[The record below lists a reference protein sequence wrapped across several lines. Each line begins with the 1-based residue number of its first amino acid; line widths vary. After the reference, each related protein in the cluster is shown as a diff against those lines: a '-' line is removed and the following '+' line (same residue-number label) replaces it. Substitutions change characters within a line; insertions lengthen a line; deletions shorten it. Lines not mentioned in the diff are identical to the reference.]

1 MAASNGTAASSTSS
15 GPTLP
20 TGNISGLGSNG
31 KVMYAGGGGAHP
43 VHATAAGNKETTV
56 KVHTPRASG
65 VGLVFGVQSG
75 GKDQTMKVETA
86 ARGASGAAD
95 SSVASR
101 GNIFAVGESLLIKR
115 MMLSVDPEEIKKV
128 GNDQYKKGNF
138 AEALSLYDRAI
149 QLSPGQ
155 ASYHSNRAA
164 ALTGLGRL
172 AEAVQECEKAIKL
185 DSSSVRAHQ
194 RLATLCLR

>member
-1 MAASNGTAASSTSS
+1 MAASNGTAASSTTS

-31 KVMYAGGGGAHP
+31 KVMYAGGGGHP
-43 VHATAAGNKETTV
+43 VRATAAGNKETTV
-56 KVHTPRASG
+56 KVHTPRTSG

-86 ARGASGAAD
+86 ARGASAAAD
-95 SSVASR
+95 SSVAGR

-115 MMLSVDPEEIKKV
+115 MLLSVDPEEIKKV

-185 DSSSVRAHQ
+185 NSSSVRAHQ